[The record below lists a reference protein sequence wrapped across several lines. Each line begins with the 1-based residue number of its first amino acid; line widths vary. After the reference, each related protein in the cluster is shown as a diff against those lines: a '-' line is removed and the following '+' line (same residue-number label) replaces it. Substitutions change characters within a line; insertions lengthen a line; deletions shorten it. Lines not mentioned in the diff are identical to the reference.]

1 MIKHLS
7 THVNNEKGL
16 TFDEFIEQATDFFNE
31 RTTLEGIERIFLLFD
46 NQNKGMISAKDI

>member
-7 THVNNEKGL
+7 THANNEKGL

-46 NQNKGMISAKDI
+46 NQNKGMIAAKDI